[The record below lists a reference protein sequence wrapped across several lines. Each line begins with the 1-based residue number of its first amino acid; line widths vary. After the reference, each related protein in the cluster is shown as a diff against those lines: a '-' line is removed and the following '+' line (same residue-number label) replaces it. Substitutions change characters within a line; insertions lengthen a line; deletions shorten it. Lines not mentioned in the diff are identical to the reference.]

1 MTFWQWLNGNWVKIL
16 GSIGGLKDAL
26 IAAIAGGMF
35 VGLVE
40 EETIK
45 WLAIAGFFLN
55 AWLVQVGNRNTTQ
68 ERVADAKVEVAKAME
83 TAMHTPPPKS
93 GGFARLGVLLLIG
106 LLGLGSLSFV
116 SGCVGTREAYSVA
129 RQSPSDD
136 RFANTA
142 YVVTEH
148 YAAVVHEAADLREA
162 PGTPQAAID
171 AMREADTIVKAIIKG
186 DPNKDVPSLQSLVDK
201 YQRLRTAETEADLQ
215 AALNDAI
222 RELSNFSRAV
232 KAARGRS

>member
-68 ERVADAKVEVAKAME
+68 EKVAESRMEVAKAME

-93 GGFARLGVLLLIG
+93 SGFARLGMLVLVGI
-106 LLGLGSLSFV
+106 LGLGSLSFV
-116 SGCVGTREAYSVA
+116 SGCVNTREAYSVA
-129 RQSPSDD
+129 SESPSDE
-136 RFANTA
+136 RFANTI

-148 YAAVVHEAADLREA
+148 YAAILNEAANLREA
-162 PGTPQAAID
+162 PGTPESLID
-171 AMREADTIVKAIIKG
+171 AMREADWTVKAIIMG
-186 DPNKDVPSLQSLVDK
+186 DPNKDVPGLQNL
-201 YQRLRTAETEADLQ
+201 LRTHQAIRSAKTEAELQ
-215 AALNDAI
+215 TAIDDAI
-222 RELSNFSRAV
+222 RALSHFSKAV
-232 KAARGRS
+232 KAARGR